1 MGLFSLW
8 RRERPKPA
16 RLLDHPILRELPL
29 SEPGRPIDDAP
40 VPSPPAPPVV
50 RELPPP
56 PALADR
62 PTPEQIRQLLLAA
75 AASNDEDRLAC
86 LCRDHESVLQE
97 HLPDWLDVP
106 PDLRGSP
113 KAARWYADGV
123 RAVARF
129 CADRLGRPDLLRRLE
144 TNQTAPMS
152 QEPAPAADLTE
163 TTSAD

>member
-40 VPSPPAPPVV
+40 ALPPAPPVV

-62 PTPEQIRQLLLAA
+62 PRPEQIRQLLLVA

-106 PDLRGSP
+106 PDLRASP
-113 KAARWYADGV
+113 EAARWYADGV

-144 TNQTAPMS
+144 ANRTT
-152 QEPAPAADLTE
+152 PADHESTPDTDLTE
-163 TTSAD
+163 TAPAE